1 MAVCGSTLDSRADT
15 GAREAAFGSHRFFL
29 ARVSVKR
36 ICTCVYAGPVSSK
49 SQPRTGHTREPDP
62 SHNELRSG
70 VLGVEMKT
78 LPVKSIVGSP
88 RLIKTFFRL
97 FAGWSQSGSLRSRI
111 YYVWVP
117 RPPKAPNPIRDSHI
131 DSQTFSHVF
140 FQRFRPQNQSVLV
153 SMLVNL
159 LLQSFTRVLLGFRLR
174 RSLRFF
180 ASLRSRSALL

>member
-1 MAVCGSTLDSRADT
+1 MRLNTRQSSGHRC
-15 GAREAAFGSHRFFL
+15 ARGRIRKPPYL
-29 ARVSVKR
+29 ARVRVRACPVKR

-78 LPVKSIVGSP
+78 LPVKSIGSP

-131 DSQTFSHVF
+131 RAASHVF
-140 FQRFRPQNQSVLV
+140 FLLSFQRFRPQNQSVLV

-159 LLQSFTRVLLGFRLR
+159 
-174 RSLRFF
+174 
-180 ASLRSRSALL
+180 